1 MIKKAAFISGL
12 FFASLAFGADPKTV
26 RTNDEAIEKYKTE
39 NYYEAYRLFAESL
52 AQDPLNVYLHEN
64 LALTFLKNEE
74 KDKALSSFRGALSLA
89 LAEPDP
95 QALFVAHFNL
105 ATFLASEGK
114 IDEALTHFQNAL
126 EVRPQDPLVREN
138 IEKMWQS
145 QQGQGKGGNPQ
156 DQQNQQNQQQQD
168 QNGQGEQDKPQDNPS
183 EGEKPEQKQN
193 KPKPFDSQEL
203 SQDDVRKILDEL
215 KNQEQKI
222 RANVYEGQGKEK
234 PRDKDW

>member
-1 MIKKAAFISGL
+1 MKILCLLSSVLFATSAAWA
-12 FFASLAFGADPKTV
+12 ASPETV
-26 RTNDEAIEKYKTE
+26 RRNDEAIQKYKSE
-39 NYYEAYRLFAESL
+39 NYYEAYRLFTESL
-52 AQDPLNVYLHEN
+52 AQDPLNVFLHEN

-74 KDKALSSFRGALSLA
+74 KDKALSSFRDALNLA
-89 LAEPDP
+89 KASSDP
-95 QALFVAHFNL
+95 QALYLAHFNL
-105 ATFLASEGK
+105 ATYLASEGK
-114 IDEALTHFQNAL
+114 VDEALTHFQSAL
-126 EVRPQDPLVREN
+126 EVIPQDPLVREN

-156 DQQNQQNQQQQD
+156 DQQSQQNQQQD
-168 QNGQGEQDKPQDNPS
+168 QNGQGEQNQPQDNPS

-193 KPKPFDSQEL
+193 KPKPFDSQDL
-203 SQDDVRKILDEL
+203 SQDDVRKILEEL